1 MRPSNRFTR
10 LGFDSIYV
18 HSFAVRSFVH
28 VCSREHDADSG
39 GTLRTVDVPRGKLVM
54 YFLDPRRLVWAV
66 RAVRCGRK
74 RTE

>member
-28 VCSREHDADSG
+28 VCSREHDADSC
-39 GTLRTVDVPRGKLVM
+39 GTLRTVVI